1 MVMPGGMNG
10 FELAEQA
17 IENRS
22 DLRVLLTLGHA
33 GKAKGKGKKG
43 LQTNLLMKPYT
54 HADLARRVRSLL
66 SES

>member
-22 DLRVLLTLGHA
+22 DHRVLLTSGHA
-33 GKAKGKGKKG
+33 EKVKGKKG

>member
-22 DLRVLLTLGHA
+22 DLRVLLTSGHA
-33 GKAKGKGKKG
+33 EKAKGKKG